1 MESLTCMLFTMV
13 IEGLLLSRLV
23 HCQQLTESQVVPQN
37 GNWTVIPAPVPAED
51 RSMVAITISANYL
64 WGVDSRYFIRM
75 DDIVGVNNVIYCQR
89 PCSDASSWIDAMGRL
104 DRMIDVNEE
113 NMWGVN
119 VHGQI
124 YVRPTDGSGNWL
136 QISGMNGPDC
146 RPICYSDVSVS
157 NSGFAWAISKQNQTY
172 ILCQRGIT
180 YRCANNDNWLIDAEL
195 SLVHIEAG
203 DEEVWAVNA
212 NNRIYKRPVDGSG
225 EWSSVPGEMRYIS
238 ASGNA
243 HIWGIAPNDSLYVC
257 VKPCSGDWQYIGG
270 SFNQID
276 GGNNMVIGV
285 TTDNTL
291 IMAAITSFVI
301 TERINESKLP
311 VACTNYEHNKVFNSM
326 LC

>member
-1 MESLTCMLFTMV
+1 MASLMYMIFITV
-13 IEGLLLSRLV
+13 IEGLLLGRLV
-23 HCQQLTESQVVPQN
+23 YCQHLTESQVVPQN
-37 GNWTVIPAPVPAED
+37 GNWTVIPAPVPAEG
-51 RSMVAITISANYL
+51 RSMEAITISTNYL
-64 WGVDSRYFIRM
+64 WGVDSR
-75 DDIVGVNNVIYCQR
+75 DDLRPEDRVGVNNVVYCQR
-89 PCSDASSWIDAMGRL
+89 PCSDASSWIDAKGRL

-119 VHGQI
+119 VHSQI
-124 YVRPTDGSGNWL
+124 YVRPTDGSGDWL

-146 RPICYSDVSVS
+146 RPICFSDVSVS

-180 YRCANNDNWLIDAEL
+180 YRCANNDKWLIDAEL

-203 DEEVWAVNA
+203 DENLWAVDV
-212 NNRIYKRPVDGSG
+212 NNHIFKRPVGGSG

-243 HIWGIAPNDSLYVC
+243 HIWGIAPNGSLYVC
-257 VKPCSGDWQYIGG
+257 VKPCSGDWQYVGG

-291 IMAAITSFVI
+291 IIAAITSVVNERI

-311 VACTNYEHNKVFNSM
+311 VAVYYEHIRY
-326 LC
+326 LAT